1 MLLERLD
8 YLLVLTVCFS
18 FPVFFFTFLL
28 LSFFLPS
35 VEVAFETKQTE
46 MKARHEAELKA
57 VLATAATAGGGGG
70 GGTSIETEDAV
81 VGVVATS
88 SNDDKKES
96 ASAALASAAATLS
109 LSPAPLAAAA
119 KEEQRKEK
127 LRLKKETEREKAR
140 AKERA
145 REQAIVDENAN
156 AGPAARDVEM
166 AILQSKLPDGMRM
179 EEVTADGHCLYRAV
193 AAQQQ
198 QQQHSSSELAKD
210 WTYSSMRNLCADKL
224 QEHEADFAPFCEYT
238 DAIPDYATYVNRVR
252 SSADWGGHLE
262 LRALSMAL
270 HRPVI
275 VYSAAQSSEPLVIAE
290 EVEHQQGDAID
301 NPIRLSYHLSYYS
314 LGEHYNRVV
323 ATVQD

>member
-1 MLLERLD
+1 MLF
-8 YLLVLTVCFS
+8 TICFS
-18 FPVFFFTFLL
+18 
-28 LSFFLPS
+28 
-35 VEVAFETKQTE
+35 VEADFETKQKE

-57 VLATAATAGGGGG
+57 VSTDG
-70 GGTSIETEDAV
+70 GGTETEEPGVAV
-81 VGVVATS
+81 KNKISTEK
-88 SNDDKKES
+88 DEQKKE
-96 ASAALASAAATLS
+96 SAAATLS
-109 LSPAPLAAAA
+109 PAEIAAAA
-119 KEEQRKEK
+119 EEERREK
-127 LRLKKETEREKAR
+127 LRLKKEKEREKAR
-140 AKERA
+140 DKERA
-145 REQAIVDENAN
+145 KEQAIVDENAN

-166 AILQSKLPDGMRM
+166 AIIQSKLPAGMQM

-193 AAQQQ
+193 AAQ
-198 QQQHSSSELAKD
+198 HSESNDL
-210 WTYSSMRNLCADKL
+210 TYSSIRNLCADKL
-224 QEHEADFAPFCEYT
+224 QEHEADFALFCEYT

-290 EVEHQQGDAID
+290 EVDQQGGTID